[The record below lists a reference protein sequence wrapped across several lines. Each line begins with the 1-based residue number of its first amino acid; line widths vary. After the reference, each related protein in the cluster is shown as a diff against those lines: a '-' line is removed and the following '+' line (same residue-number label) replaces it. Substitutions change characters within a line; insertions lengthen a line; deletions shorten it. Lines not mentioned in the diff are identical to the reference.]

1 MKNYITI
8 DGGTTNTRVSLIC
21 DGQLLDT
28 VRIPLGARAGIDGTQ
43 ALKDALREAISD
55 LLHEH
60 SLTESD
66 VCRVLASGMIT
77 SEFGLCALPHLQAPV
92 GIAELHASMHDA
104 TFAEITS
111 IPFTFIRGVKM
122 LGDTLDSTDMM
133 RGEETEL
140 MGLVSS
146 SDGECLYILPGSHS
160 KLVETDRNGRIVRFS
175 TMLTGEMIAALS
187 SGTILRDAVDL
198 SVTALCE
205 EKLLE
210 GCHYATKHGIN
221 EALFKVRILK
231 NLFSATAVECY
242 SFFLGA
248 ILSAEVD
255 AIAKSPIQT
264 IVIGGKAQL
273 KRATALLLQAM
284 TAKKIISLSDEEVEA
299 SVTRGMLRIYEFDPQ
314 ITKG

>member
-1 MKNYITI
+1 MKKYYFAV
-8 DGGTTNTRVSLIC
+8 DGGTTNTRVTLMEN
-21 DGQLLDT
+21 GQAIGT
-28 VRIPLGARAGIDGTQ
+28 RRIPLGARAGIDGTQ
-43 ALKDALREAISD
+43 TLKDALREAISD

-60 SLTESD
+60 SLAESD

-122 LGDTLDSTDMM
+122 LGNALDGTDMM

-140 MGLVSS
+140 MGLVSA

-160 KLVETDRNGRIVRFS
+160 KLVEIDRNGRIVRFS

-187 SGTILRDAVDL
+187 QGTILRDAVDL

-205 EKLLE
+205 KKLLE
-210 GCHYATKHGIN
+210 GCRYAAEHGIN

-248 ILSAEVD
+248 ILSAEID
-255 AIAKSPIQT
+255 AIARSPIQT

-284 TAKKIISLSDEEVEA
+284 TAKRILPLSDEEVEA
-299 SVTRGMLRIYEFDPQ
+299 SVSRGMLRIYEFDL
-314 ITKG
+314 